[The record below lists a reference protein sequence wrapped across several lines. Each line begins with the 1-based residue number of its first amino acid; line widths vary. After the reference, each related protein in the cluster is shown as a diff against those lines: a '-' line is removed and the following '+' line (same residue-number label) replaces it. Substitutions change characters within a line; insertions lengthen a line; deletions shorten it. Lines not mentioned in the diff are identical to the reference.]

1 MEDYT
6 ALIANNLIDEFQ
18 IILINQWKVTLVDG
32 EFKYPELGKFIQD
45 VRIIP
50 DKYAESNGFPTDFI
64 YVSFRFP
71 NEHNRTIFDDFDD
84 IMPFDDMKIRK
95 VSEPLLTSTHFENP
109 LISKN

>member
-1 MEDYT
+1 MIMDDYT
-6 ALIANNLIDEFQ
+6 AHIANNLIDEFQ

-50 DKYAESNGFPTDFI
+50 DKYSESNGFPSDFI

-71 NEHNRTIFDDFDD
+71 NEYNTMAYVRIGET
-84 IMPFDDMKIRK
+84 
-95 VSEPLLTSTHFENP
+95 LLTATHFENP
-109 LISKN
+109 LIAKN